1 MNLPEL
7 VGDRI
12 KGLRKARGWTQE
24 QLAEAACLHYSYI
37 GGVERGDR
45 NISLE
50 TLEKIVEAFG
60 VEPLELFRFESA
72 PDAAAWR
79 GAIDEH
85 LSLVSSR
92 TIKEIYVLNKIM
104 KEIITAMDMK
114 R

>member
-24 QLAEAACLHYSYI
+24 QLAEAASLHYSYI

-60 VEPLELFRFESA
+60 VEPLELFRFEST
-72 PDAAAWR
+72 PDTAARR

-92 TIKEIYVLNKIM
+92 TTEEIYVLNKIM
-104 KEIITAMDMK
+104 KEILIAMDMK